1 MNTITVTLYRG
12 VFRDHFENGIVPVQQ
27 WDNYV
32 LNHVAHGVKTLENA
46 ERPSMT
52 EAEIAEAETLLWFAL
67 GKSKA
72 IQIDAGYIV
81 SQTVEFDHR
90 VTSEELPTYLRDA
103 AQWSDRGQI
112 HALCSYIALLCTYL
126 CAGIKQP
133 SGIAIDPAAHERRI
147 SGLAEHELITKI

>member
-12 VFRDHFENGIVPVQQ
+12 VFRNHFSNGTVPVQR
-27 WDNYV
+27 WESYV
-32 LNHVAHGVKTLENA
+32 LDHVVHGVRTLKNA

-72 IQIDAGYIV
+72 IQFDAGYKI

-90 VTSEELPTYLRDA
+90 VTNNELPDYLFDA
-103 AQWSDRGQI
+103 AQWSDRGQVS
-112 HALCSYIALLCTYL
+112 ALCSYIALLCTYL

-133 SGIAIDPAAHERRI
+133 SGTAVDPAAHARRI
-147 SGLAEHELITKI
+147 SGLAEHERITKI

>member
-1 MNTITVTLYRG
+1 MSTITVTLYRG
-12 VFRDHFENGIVPVQQ
+12 VFRDHFSNGTVPVQH

-32 LNHVAHGVKTLENA
+32 LNHVVHGVKTLENA

-52 EAEIAEAETLLWFAL
+52 PAEIAEAETLLWFAL
-67 GKSKA
+67 GKKA
-72 IQIDAGYIV
+72 IQFDAGYNI

-90 VTSEELPTYLRDA
+90 VTSNELSDYLIDA
-103 AQWSDRGQI
+103 VEWSDRGQVR
-112 HALCSYIALLCTYL
+112 ALCSYIALLCTYL

-133 SGIAIDPAAHERRI
+133 SGTAIDPEAHARRI

>member
-67 GKSKA
+67 GKKA
-72 IQIDAGYIV
+72 IQFDAGYNI

-90 VTSEELPTYLRDA
+90 VTNDELPDYLFDA
-103 AQWSDRGQI
+103 VKWSDRGQVR
-112 HALCSYIALLCTYL
+112 ALCSYIALLCTYL

-133 SGIAIDPAAHERRI
+133 SGTAIDPAAHERRI